1 MKSKNLTPQKSFYL
15 TILSLLKENK
25 TPREIQKILNIS
37 KQNLNY
43 YLVKMKKRG
52 SIIKQNGI
60 WKVVKIQLRTPK
72 KVRGHAFIWRVRI
85 PKEIKGWNKRIE
97 ILKNNNIT
105 IKLVGIGNTPRV
117 IINNRKVWLGN
128 KSIVIFEPESFYGE
142 NAIQSKKYAVLSLL
156 TTLNAIEHKLGI
168 NLHPYQFKPS
178 REHYG
183 LIKNDLAIQCNRKK
197 EKIYVRDDLEGGWL
211 WIDDSHSLGELETGG
226 KKALVRNI
234 QVDKWFNDH
243 KKHDF
248 QVTPSFLLESIK
260 GLVNVQEMNAQN
272 IIKHQSVLNEMMITL
287 KKIQKNLENNH

>member
-272 IIKHQSVLNEMMITL
+272 IIKHQSVLDEMMITL